1 MGVVRI
7 AAQLVSMVLALS
19 GMPGGYD
26 FCPLVFPES
35 WAPTAPILQPP
46 RPAITGTAC
55 YYSDFFEGRK
65 TASGA
70 RFRQSGMTAAHRTL
84 PFGTVV
90 EVRSRATGKSVRV
103 TINDRGPFSGGF
115 VIDLTRA
122 AARAIGVDRA
132 ADRWVEIT
140 IVDEEADVGS

>member
-1 MGVVRI
+1 M
-7 AAQLVSMVLALS
+7 AAPLLALLLAAT
-19 GMPGGYD
+19 GVPGGYD
-26 FCPLVFPES
+26 FCPTVFPE
-35 WAPTAPILQPP
+35 WLVPPQLAPEPP
-46 RPAITGTAC
+46 RTVLTGTAC

-70 RFRQSGMTAAHRTL
+70 RFRQDGLTAAHRTL

-132 ADRWVEIT
+132 ADRFVEIT
-140 IVDEEADVGS
+140 IIEEP

>member
-1 MGVVRI
+1 M
-7 AAQLVSMVLALS
+7 AAPFLALALAAT
-19 GMPGGYD
+19 GVPGGYD
-26 FCPLVFPES
+26 FCPTVFPE
-35 WAPTAPILQPP
+35 WRVPAQPVPEPP
-46 RPAITGTAC
+46 RVVLTGEAC
-55 YYSDFFEGRK
+55 YYAEFFEGRK

-70 RFRQSGMTAAHRTL
+70 RFRQEGLTAAHRTL

-103 TINDRGPFSGGF
+103 TINDRGPFGGSF

-140 IVDEEADVGS
+140 IVEDR

>member
-1 MGVVRI
+1 VRI
-7 AAQLVSMVLALS
+7 AAQLALLLTATAQV
-19 GMPGGYD
+19 PGGYD
-26 FCPLVFPES
+26 FCPLVFPEWS
-35 WAPTAPILQPP
+35 VPRQQIQQPP
-46 RPAITGTAC
+46 RATITGTAC

-65 TASGA
+65 TASGS

-103 TINDRGPFSGGF
+103 TITDRGPFSGGF
-115 VIDLTRA
+115 VIDLTKA

-140 IVDEEADVGS
+140 IVDEDTDAGS

>member
-1 MGVVRI
+1 VRI
-7 AAQLVSMVLALS
+7 AAPLFLTLVLAVT
-19 GMPGGYD
+19 GRPGGGYD
-26 FCPLVFPES
+26 FCPTVFPE
-35 WAPTAPILQPP
+35 WLAPSLPP
-46 RPAITGTAC
+46 SPPLVVITGTAS
-55 YYSDFFEGRK
+55 YYSDVFEGRK
-65 TASGA
+65 TANGQ
-70 RFRQSGMTAAHRTL
+70 RFRQAGMTAAHRTL

-132 ADRWVEIT
+132 ADRYVEIT
-140 IVDEEADVGS
+140 IIEEP

>member
-1 MGVVRI
+1 MAAPFLTLFLAATGV
-7 AAQLVSMVLALS
+7 
-19 GMPGGYD
+19 PGGYD
-26 FCPLVFPES
+26 FCPTVFPE
-35 WAPTAPILQPP
+35 WLVPPQPEPP
-46 RPAITGTAC
+46 RVVLTGTAC

-70 RFRQSGMTAAHRTL
+70 RFRHEAFTAAHRTL

-115 VIDLTRA
+115 IIDLTKA

-132 ADRWVEIT
+132 ADRFVEIT
-140 IVDEEADVGS
+140 IIEEP